1 MTTEEKQAITAVLLD
16 EIAAQ
21 QQQNPTLLIDAL
33 LSGQG
38 YQLVHLVL
46 QRNLA
51 IATGRTQALTQL
63 LRALNGGNGH
73 APAPRPAEEE

>member
-16 EIAAQ
+16 EIASQ

-38 YQLVHLVL
+38 YQLVHMVL

-51 IATGRTQALTQL
+51 IATGRGQALTQL
-63 LRALNGGNGH
+63 LRALNGNGH
-73 APAPRPAEEE
+73 APAEEG